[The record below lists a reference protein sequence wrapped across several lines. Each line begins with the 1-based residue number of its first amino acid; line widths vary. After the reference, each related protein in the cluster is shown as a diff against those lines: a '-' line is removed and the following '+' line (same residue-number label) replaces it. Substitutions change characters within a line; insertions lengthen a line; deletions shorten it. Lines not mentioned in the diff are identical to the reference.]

1 MPATLR
7 VVRGLELNSLYR
19 LDDDDMCTM
28 GRSVNCTVRVPDGLA
43 SRSHCEIQ
51 RRNGDW
57 ILTDVG
63 SRNGTYVNKAQVNET
78 TLHSGDL
85 VRVGATVYKF
95 SIDGEPDQQGLSG
108 TEVLIDDLA
117 EAESAQTEDTAEE
130 RDAEDIVKIAEDRA
144 EPESAEP
151 PKRTVC
157 AQCGR
162 ELPDDAVEQDQATE
176 IGGRLFCHRC
186 VVPQVDVSESEE
198 LSAKDDAEPA
208 SSELEED
215 GSELESLL
223 ESLEAATEAD
233 QTEQPAPPEASPE
246 PPPEP
251 ATEPPSE
258 PEPEEPTKK
267 PGLLDRLRGKKR
279 GA

>member
-1 MPATLR
+1 
-7 VVRGLELNSLYR
+7 
-19 LDDDDMCTM
+19 
-28 GRSVNCTVRVPDGLA
+28 
-43 SRSHCEIQ
+43 
-51 RRNGDW
+51 
-57 ILTDVG
+57 
-63 SRNGTYVNKAQVNET
+63 
-78 TLHSGDL
+78 
-85 VRVGATVYKF
+85 VGATVYKF

-117 EAESAQTEDTAEE
+117 EAESPQTEDTAEE

-144 EPESAEP
+144 EPEAAEP

-186 VVPQVDVSESEE
+186 VVPQVDVTESEE
-198 LSAKDDAEPA
+198 SSSEDDAEPA
-208 SSELEED
+208 WSELEED

-223 ESLEAATEAD
+223 ESLEAATAAD
-233 QTEQPAPPEASPE
+233 QPEQPAAPEASPK
-246 PPPEP
+246 
-251 ATEPPSE
+251 PPSE
-258 PEPEEPTKK
+258 PEPEDSKK

-279 GA
+279 ES